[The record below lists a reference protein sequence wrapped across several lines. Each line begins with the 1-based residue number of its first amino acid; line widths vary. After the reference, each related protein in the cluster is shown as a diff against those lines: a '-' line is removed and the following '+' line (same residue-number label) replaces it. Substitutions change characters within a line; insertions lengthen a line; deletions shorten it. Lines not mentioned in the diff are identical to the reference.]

1 MGFKYKNSDKDA
13 TLPIILQPAKNLINL
28 FLTFHSLK
36 EKVFQTKAFRMTRKN
51 KLTKNLE
58 YYHDRFNYSIHE
70 RKIPFFTF
78 PISQKTLKEE
88 VFYRLQFGKKARSFQ
103 PKAYE
108 KSNFYLNFLHSILKI
123 FLFTLL
129 LTTFS
134 CGVKGSPKPPPS
146 ITPKPVENL
155 TIKQYDGRFLIY
167 FNYSPLYTDDRPMKE
182 DFKFIIYKNSKKFD
196 ASLFKEDATYWF
208 FDSTESKETCY
219 QVQVKTKHKESL
231 LSKPVCIVGKAINI
245 EKPKP
250 LSISIVEDGLK
261 LTIPENGTFN
271 IYKVKDESGFYPIPY
286 KKGLKEKE
294 FIDTNV
300 ELDKRYCYYYTALI
314 DDVESEK
321 SDTVCQIFKDIFPPL
336 PPENGKLIVD
346 KNEATIIFEPSK
358 SKDVIGYIFYKNS
371 KIINNTPIK
380 TYYFIDNDYKPG
392 DVYYVEA
399 VDKAGNKSQKLEI
412 KEWN

>member
-1 MGFKYKNSDKDA
+1 MGFKYKNFIKDA
-13 TLPIILQPAKNLINL
+13 TLPVALQPVKNLINL
-28 FLTFHSLK
+28 ILAFHPLK
-36 EKVFQTKAFRMTRKN
+36 EKVFQTKVFRMTRKN
-51 KLTKNLE
+51 KPTKILE
-58 YYHDRFNYSIHE
+58 YYHNRFNHSIHE

-78 PISQKTLKEE
+78 PIFQKTLKEE
-88 VFYRLQFGKKARSFQ
+88 VFYRLQFGKKARNFQ
-103 PKAYE
+103 PKVYE
-108 KSNFYLNFLHSILKI
+108 KSNFYLNFLQSTLKI
-123 FLFTLL
+123 FLFILL

-134 CGVKGSPKPPPS
+134 CGVKGNPKPPPS
-146 ITPKPVENL
+146 ITPKPVEDL
-155 TIKQYDGRFLIY
+155 TIKQYDGKFLIY

-196 ASLFKEDATYWF
+196 TNLFKEDTTYWF
-208 FDSTESKETCY
+208 FDSVESKETCY
-219 QVQVKTKHKESL
+219 QIQVKTKHKEST

-271 IYKVKDESGFYPIPY
+271 IYKVKDESDFYPIPY
-286 KKGLKEKE
+286 KKVVKEKE

-321 SDTVCQIFKDIFPPL
+321 SDTVCQTFKDIFPPL

-358 SKDVIGYIFYKNS
+358 SKDVVGYIFYKNS

-380 TYYFIDNDYKPG
+380 TYYFIDKDYKPG
-392 DVYYVEA
+392 DVYHVEA

-412 KEWN
+412 RE

>member
-1 MGFKYKNSDKDA
+1 MGFKYKNPDKDA
-13 TLPIILQPAKNLINL
+13 TLPVILQPVKNLINL
-28 FLTFHSLK
+28 ILAFHSLK
-36 EKVFQTKAFRMTRKN
+36 EKIFQTNVFRMTRKN
-51 KLTKNLE
+51 EPTKILE
-58 YYHDRFNYSIHE
+58 YYHDRFNHSIHE

-78 PISQKTLKEE
+78 PSIFQKTLKEKT
-88 VFYRLQFGKKARSFQ
+88 FHRLKFSKKARNLQ

-108 KSNFYLNFLHSILKI
+108 KSNFYLNFLLSILKS
-123 FLFTLL
+123 FLLILL
-129 LTTFS
+129 LTAFS
-134 CGVKGSPKPPPS
+134 CGVKGNPKPPPT
-146 ITPKPVENL
+146 ITPKSVEDL
-155 TIKQYDGRFLIY
+155 TIKQYDGKFLIY

-196 ASLFKEDATYWF
+196 VSLFKKDNTYWL
-208 FDSTESKETCY
+208 FDSIESKETCY
-219 QVQVKTKHKESL
+219 QVQVKTKHKEST

-250 LSISIVEDGLK
+250 LLISIVEDGLK

-271 IYKVKDESGFYPIPY
+271 IYKVKDESDFYLIPY
-286 KKGLKEKE
+286 KKVIKEKE

-321 SDTVCQIFKDIFPPL
+321 SDTVCQTFKDIFPPL

-358 SKDVIGYIFYKNS
+358 SKDVVGYIFYKNS

-412 KEWN
+412 KE